1 MNVFD
6 DDLIPTPAECF
17 REFQLNEK
25 LAALDRECM
34 QRKSTIDALR
44 YIEQGLR
51 KDIVTLSDTLSR
63 LYSLAGTLS
72 QSGMPKDEEE

>member
-1 MNVFD
+1 MIFD
-6 DDLIPTPAECF
+6 DASNPTPKDCLA
-17 REFQLNEK
+17 EFQLNEK

-72 QSGMPKDEEE
+72 QAGMQRNEEE

>member
-1 MNVFD
+1 MNIFD
-6 DDLIPTPAECF
+6 DDSIPTPAECF

-25 LAALDRECM
+25 LAQLDRECM

-63 LYSLAGTLS
+63 LYSLVGTLS
-72 QSGMPKDEEE
+72 QAGMQRNEED

>member
-1 MNVFD
+1 MNIFD
-6 DDLIPTPAECF
+6 DDSIPTPAECF

-25 LAALDRECM
+25 LAQLDRECM

-72 QSGMPKDEEE
+72 QAGMQKNEEE

>member
-1 MNVFD
+1 MIFD
-6 DDLIPTPAECF
+6 DASIPTPKVCLA
-17 REFQLNEK
+17 EFQLNEK
-25 LAALDRECM
+25 LATLDRECM

-72 QSGMPKDEEE
+72 QAGMQKNEEE

>member
-25 LAALDRECM
+25 LAKLDRECM

-72 QSGMPKDEEE
+72 QSGMPNDKEE